1 MLRRVQTYINI
12 VWFKIRHPNI
22 LTKGIH
28 HIRLGTE
35 ILVQNGGRIKIGL
48 GVSTQRRVTFSAI
61 GGELTIGNYSSFNR
75 NNIIVCRDKINIGNH
90 CAFGPNVVIY
100 DHDHI
105 FDSDGFKSEE
115 YNTSSIIIKDNC
127 WIGANVSILRDTVIG
142 ECCVIGAGTTVKG
155 IIPPHSIV
163 INDRKNMITKIYA
176 R

>member
-1 MLRRVQTYINI
+1 MLRRIQTYIDTLWI
-12 VWFKIRHPNI
+12 KLRHPKI
-22 LTKGIH
+22 YTKGIH
-28 HIRLGTE
+28 HVRVGTE
-35 ILVQNGGRIKIGL
+35 ILIENGGRISIGL

-61 GGELTIGNYSSFNR
+61 GGELTIGNHSSFNR
-75 NNIIVCRDKINIGNH
+75 NDIIVCKEKIIIGNH

-100 DHDHI
+100 DHDHV
-105 FDSDGFKSEE
+105 FDSEGFRSDE

-163 INDRKNMITKIYA
+163 VNDRSNIITKIRA
-176 R
+176 N